1 MTKYHINKHGVPAIC
16 RAQEGNCPIG
26 SANQHFSTREEARE
40 HADAEAEKEHGFI
53 PGLNS
58 LNERRAKMAEAKKAE
73 EDSVRGYVSPD
84 VSGEK
89 LDNLN
94 GKDVRVLM
102 DNGNEYDGA
111 VYSVDQTD
119 GKRELRMETPNGMEK
134 VDLNKAQ
141 FIEASKLPYH
151 NLDYQNAIKK
161 TKLAKG
167 KFRFEPRHLNELENK
182 YVEVEYEGKQ
192 FDGKV
197 VGTNYIS
204 HKESGLIIE
213 SDNGEVKHIKNYRLD
228 DLEVVSDNE
237 ADFKNYKQVRDFS
250 NESTQ
255 EIRELEAPDAPENSS
270 YDPDD
275 EAERYLRDVIKAEKG
290 EDVDLKDNHRVD
302 WEVDVI
308 DNKDG
313 YYLESFGN
321 SGELR
326 ERWDTSSQEAYEG
339 ELDKAVDTNEY
350 YETKKELIDDLANKA
365 RETDWTKHGKSQKQ
379 GVIDALEYISERE
392 LTRQS

>member
-1 MTKYHINKHGVPAIC
+1 MTKYHINKYGLPAIC
-16 RAQEGNCPIG
+16 KAQEGNCPIG
-26 SANQHFSTREEARE
+26 DANRHFETRAEAKE
-40 HADAEAEKEHGFI
+40 HADTEAEKEHGFL

-197 VGTNYIS
+197 IGTNYIS

-237 ADFKNYKQVRDFS
+237 TDYKNHKEIRNFS
-250 NESTQ
+250 DENTK
-255 EIRELEAPDAPENSS
+255 EIRELEVPNAPSNSE

-275 EAERYLRDVIKAEKG
+275 EAERYLEDVIKKEKG
-290 EDVDLKDNHRVD
+290 GDVDLKDNHRVD
-302 WEVDVI
+302 WEVEVI
-308 DNKDG
+308 DNKDS
-313 YYLESFGN
+313 YYLESVGN
-321 SGELR
+321 DGELK
-326 ERWDTSSQEAYEG
+326 ERWNNQSDEAYEE
-339 ELDKAVDTNEY
+339 ELDKAHDTNEY
-350 YETKKELIDDLANKA
+350 YEAKKELIDDFTKKA
-365 RETDWTKHGKSQKQ
+365 KETDWTKQGKTQSQ
-379 GVIDALEYISERE
+379 GVIDTLEYIRERG
-392 LTRQS
+392 LTR